1 LGCERHPYLFEIHLV
16 QRIVSPIHQLKPDAN
31 AKQATK
37 DAEQQAKDDLKGIG
51 Q

>member
-1 LGCERHPYLFEIHLV
+1 
-16 QRIVSPIHQLKPDAN
+16 LKPDAN